1 MTLKL
6 IPISEERFLLE
17 RMKGLEWSI
26 DRLHRDLAACE
37 KERQEIL
44 DHCLRAGITE
54 VEGFRLVKRQGV
66 PGESPDSWRVE
77 RVAEE

>member
-26 DRLHRDLAACE
+26 DRLHRDLAACK

-44 DHCLRAGITE
+44 DHCLRTGITGA
-54 VEGFRLVKRQGV
+54 EGFRLVKRQGV
-66 PGESPDSWRVE
+66 PAESPDSWRVE

>member
-1 MTLKL
+1 MTLNL
-6 IPISEERFLLE
+6 IPVSEERFLLE

-44 DHCLRAGITE
+44 DHCLRTGITE
-54 VEGFRLVKRQGV
+54 AEGFQLVKRQGV
-66 PGESPDSWRVE
+66 PRESPDSWRVE